1 MTSQT
6 LLTMRR
12 IWLERCCVKEDRP
25 CTGIVVMPPGRGGKM
40 LTAADLQVFTETEWT
55 DLQHNLGLS
64 RRQAQIIE
72 RLLCG
77 RSDKQIAKELE
88 VSVPTVRT
96 HLGRLF
102 MRFGVADRCELIL
115 HMFTRFREQCRR
127 IDCPRCV

>member
-1 MTSQT
+1 M
-6 LLTMRR
+6 L
-12 IWLERCCVKEDRP
+12 
-25 CTGIVVMPPGRGGKM
+25 CT
-40 LTAADLQVFTETEWT
+40 ADLQVFSQTEWT
-55 DLQHNLGLS
+55 ELQRNLSLS
-64 RRQAQIIE
+64 RRQAQVVE

-115 HMFTRFREQCRR
+115 HVFTRFREQCRHR
-127 IDCPRCV
+127 ECPRYA

>member
-1 MTSQT
+1 
-6 LLTMRR
+6 
-12 IWLERCCVKEDRP
+12 
-25 CTGIVVMPPGRGGKM
+25 M
-40 LTAADLQVFTETEWT
+40 LFTADLQVFSETEWA
-55 DLQHNLGLS
+55 DLQRNLSLS
-64 RRQAQIIE
+64 RRQAQIVE

-115 HMFTRFREQCRR
+115 HMFNCFREQCRR
-127 IDCPRCV
+127 FECPRCI